1 MDTLVE
7 YFLTYRVPQQVLK
20 KKIVKVCL
28 QKL

>member
-20 KKIVKVCL
+20 KIVKVCL